1 MPIMSSTDKSKKRLN
16 NTGEQITLRRTAL
29 NISLSLVIPIWICCA
44 ALAAFL
50 LAYWV
55 PEQNNRQLTNISQQY
70 ANHQLATLEQMTAHY
85 QSVLEG
91 FAKAPHL
98 QDVLPEELSAI
109 RHDMEQD
116 LTHTFP
122 AAESFLIIPLGR
134 MGIAGLKQYSVNLR
148 NSIEIDMVRQASE
161 GKTVPVEAY
170 QYDGQWLMSFAQTI
184 SPAMRNSFAA
194 NPKHSS
200 SSPDTPVGS
209 LLLTLKPS
217 SLQTITQ
224 ALPESAGH
232 IKVTIGKNPAPL
244 FQYGHGASGAKT
256 ISLKSDSMNWTV
268 HFTPSENTV
277 KSSKA
282 NMFFIWVALA
292 VLALIIPVIAII
304 TNRQYSKKIQENL
317 FELNQYSEQC
327 LGEQKPS
334 LPNFSIEEFGLAANL
349 VSQLGQK
356 IRSRSAEAVRSS
368 VKEPENTGLDTSLQ
382 IDNIDTLDD
391 VLDLDETL
399 SSSGGLNQGVGS
411 ASLMI
416 PDFNPAVFRAYDIR
430 GMAETDFT
438 DDFVSHIGM
447 SLGSEAIDH
456 GQQSMV
462 LGYDGRLSSPRIKD
476 ALINGIR
483 SVGCHVIDLGLVPT
497 PLMYFATH
505 HLGTQSGVMIT
516 GSHNPPQYNGFKVVI
531 AGKPYADEQIQ
542 GLKRRIEIQ
551 HYKECELGSEGGYQ
565 EHDISAEYIDTII
578 NDVAIAQPLK
588 VVVDCG
594 NGAASNLTPALL
606 HELGCDVIPLFCEVD
621 GNFPNHHPD
630 PSVMSNLNDLIHA
643 VREHDADIG
652 LALDGDGDRL
662 GVVTRSGNIVLPDKL
677 LMLFAQ
683 DVVSRNPGTDVI
695 FDVKSTRHLNQLVS
709 TYGGRPIMWK
719 SGHSYIKQ
727 KMQETGA
734 LLGGELSGHF
744 FFKERWF
751 GFDDGTYAA
760 ARLIE
765 ILSIT
770 DADLDGQI
778 AQFPNSVCTPELH
791 IPVDESRKFELVE
804 RLKSQGQ
811 FDSAQISD
819 FDGIRADY
827 PDGWG
832 LVRPS
837 NTTPVLTLRF
847 EADTP
852 EALMRIKGLFMAQ
865 LQQVDSS
872 LTLDI

>member
-1 MPIMSSTDKSKKRLN
+1 MPIMSSKDKSRKRLN
-16 NTGEQITLRRTAL
+16 STGKQITLRKTAL

-50 LAYWV
+50 VAYWV
-55 PEQNNRQLTNISQQY
+55 PEQNSRQLNNISSQY
-70 ANHQLATLEQMTAHY
+70 AKQQLATLEQMTTHY

-109 RHDMEQD
+109 RQDMEQD

-134 MGIAGLKQYSVNLR
+134 MGIAGLKQYNVNLR

-170 QYDGQWLMSFAQTI
+170 QYNGQWLMSFTQTI
-184 SPAMRNSFAA
+184 SPSMRNNFAA
-194 NPKHSS
+194 NPKQSSHST
-200 SSPDTPVGS
+200 DKPVGS
-209 LLLTLKPS
+209 LLLTLRPS
-217 SLQTITQ
+217 SLKAITQ
-224 ALPESAGH
+224 ALPEDAGH
-232 IKVTIGKNPAPL
+232 IKVTIGKNPSPL
-244 FQYGHGASGAKT
+244 LQYGHGAPGAKA
-256 ISLKSDSMNWTV
+256 ISLKSNNMNWTV
-268 HFTPSENTV
+268 YFTPSESTIKN
-277 KSSKA
+277 SKA
-282 NMFFIWVALA
+282 NMLFIWIALG

-327 LGEQKPS
+327 LGEQKAS

-356 IRSRSAEAVRSS
+356 IRTRPATNAPAP
-368 VKEPENTGLDTSLQ
+368 KQEPQDSGLDMSLQ
-382 IDNIDTLDD
+382 IDEIDSLDD
-391 VLDLDETL
+391 VLDLNETL
-399 SSSGGLNQGVGS
+399 IHDNSINQELG
-411 ASLMI
+411 ATSLSI
-416 PDFNPAVFRAYDIR
+416 PEFNPAVFRAYDIR
-430 GMAETDFT
+430 GIAETDFT
-438 DDFVSHIGM
+438 DDFVIHIGK

-462 LGYDGRLSSPRIKD
+462 LGYDGRLSSPRIKE
-476 ALINGIR
+476 ALIHGIR

-497 PLMYFATH
+497 PLMYFATNQ
-505 HLGTQSGVMIT
+505 LGTQSGVMIT
-516 GSHNPPQYNGFKVVI
+516 GSHNPSQYNGFKIVI

-551 HYKECELGSEGGYQ
+551 HYKECEQGSEGGYQ

-594 NGAASNLTPALL
+594 NGAASNLTPTLL
-606 HELGCDVIPLFCEVD
+606 QELGCDVIPLFCEVD

-630 PSVMSNLNDLIHA
+630 PSIMSNMNDLIHA
-643 VREHDADIG
+643 VREYDADLG

-744 FFKERWF
+744 FFKERWY

-791 IPVDESRKFELVE
+791 IPVDENRKFELVE
-804 RLKSQGQ
+804 RLKNQGQ
-811 FDSAQISD
+811 FDNAQISD

-852 EALMRIKGLFMAQ
+852 EALTRIKSLFMTQ
-865 LQQVDSS
+865 LQQIDSS